1 MAGDGGIEPPPSES
15 KSDALP
21 TKLIPIK
28 SKTGCTFL
36 VSLKVKVFLFAAGIL
51 ILNDIAQLE
60 YSSKEYCVR
69 QVL

>member
-1 MAGDGGIEPPPSES
+1 MGKEICFAEPI
-15 KSDALP
+15 L
-21 TKLIPIK
+21 KL
-28 SKTGCTFL
+28 TGCTFL

-51 ILNDIAQLE
+51 ILNDTAQLE